1 MSTYAKLKSD
11 IADWLMR
18 SDLTD
23 VIPTFIANGE
33 SRINKRIR
41 HRLMETTAS
50 MSFDQNGVT
59 SLPDDFLEVRSL
71 EVVSGS
77 LRIPLEHV
85 EPDSA
90 EWLFK
95 HRPSTPKYFTM
106 VATDVVTRPLFTG
119 TGTLNYYA
127 RIPSL
132 SNAEP
137 TNWLLDKFPE
147 VYLYGALIEGAV
159 YLRDQPLLAH
169 FAELFND
176 STQGVLTDRRLS
188 QVSRAEG
195 PPAQLAAETRDQLK
209 AL

>member
-1 MSTYAKLKSD
+1 MTYAKLQAD
-11 IADWLMR
+11 VADWLMR

-23 VIPTFIANGE
+23 VIPTFIVNGE

-41 HRLMETTAS
+41 HRLMEATDTLT
-50 MSFDQNGVT
+50 FDANGVAT
-59 SLPDDFLEVRSL
+59 LPSDFLEVRSL

-77 LRIPLEHV
+77 LRIPLEHI

-95 HRPSTPKYFTM
+95 HRPSTPKYFTT
-106 VATDVVTRPLFTG
+106 VAENVVTRPLFSG
-119 TGTLNYYA
+119 SGTLNYYA
-127 RIPSL
+127 RLPAL

-137 TNWLLDKFPE
+137 TNWLLEKFPE

-176 STQGVLTDRRLS
+176 ATQGVLTDRRLS
-188 QVSRAEG
+188 KMVPDG
-195 PPAQLAAETRDQLK
+195 PPAQLAAESREQLK
-209 AL
+209 AV